1 MVSKTSWIEIDIP
14 TTVEFG
20 AIGFKSANDCYYRD
34 PEIADF

>member
-1 MVSKTSWIEIDIP
+1 MESKTSWIEISIP

-20 AIGFKSANDCYYRD
+20 AIGFKSANDASYRD